1 LNGTH
6 RMNQYQQDF
15 IEFAISKD
23 VLKFGDFKLKSGRIS
38 PYFFN
43 TGLFNDGESLQRLG
57 EYYSASI
64 IDSHINFDM
73 LYGPAYKGIPLVST
87 LAITLNLRHGRSVP
101 FCFNRKEAKD
111 HGEGG
116 VILGAPLKNRVLI
129 IDDVITAGTSINESM
144 QLIQHANATASGVV
158 IAVDRQER
166 GTGEFSAIQEVEK
179 RHNIPVISII
189 NLNLLIEYI
198 ENNDRFSKYL
208 NDIRKYQENY
218 GIN

>member
-1 LNGTH
+1 
-6 RMNQYQQDF
+6 MNQYQQDF

-23 VLKFGDFKLKSGRIS
+23 VLKFGEFKLKSGRLS

-64 IDSHINFDM
+64 IESGVSFDM

-87 LAITLNLRHGRSVP
+87 LAISLNLHHGRSVP
-101 FCFNRKEAKD
+101 FCFNRKEEKD

-116 VILGAPLKNRVLI
+116 VILGAPLKNKVLI

-144 QLIQHANATASGVV
+144 LLIRHANAMASGVV

-189 NLNLLIEYI
+189 NLDLLIEYI
-198 ENNDRFSKYL
+198 ENNDRFSRYL
-208 NDIRKYQENY
+208 NDIRKYRENY

>member
-1 LNGTH
+1 
-6 RMNQYQQDF
+6 MNQYQQDF

-23 VLKFGDFKLKSGRIS
+23 VLQFGEFKLKSGRLS

-64 IDSHINFDM
+64 IDSGVSFDM

-87 LAITLNLRHGRSVP
+87 LAISLNLHHGRSVP
-101 FCFNRKEAKD
+101 FCFNRKEEKD

-116 VILGAPLKNRVLI
+116 VILGAPLKNKVLI

-144 QLIQHANATASGVV
+144 QLIQNANATASGVV

-189 NLNLLIEYI
+189 NLDLLIEYI
-198 ENNDRFSKYL
+198 ENNDQFSRYL
-208 NDIRKYQENY
+208 NDIRKYRENY

>member
-1 LNGTH
+1 
-6 RMNQYQQDF
+6 MNQYQQDF
-15 IEFAISKD
+15 IDFAISKD
-23 VLKFGDFKLKSGRIS
+23 VLKFGEFKLKSGRLS

-64 IDSHINFDM
+64 IDSGVSFDM

-87 LAITLNLRHGRSVP
+87 LAISLNLHHGRSVP
-101 FCFNRKEAKD
+101 FCFNRKEEKD

-116 VILGAPLKNRVLI
+116 VILGAPLKNKVLI

-144 QLIQHANATASGVV
+144 QLIQNANAMASGVV

-189 NLNLLIEYI
+189 NLDLLIEYI
-198 ENNDRFSKYL
+198 ENNDQFSRYL
-208 NDIRKYQENY
+208 NDIWKYRENY

>member
-1 LNGTH
+1 
-6 RMNQYQQDF
+6 MNQYQQDF

-23 VLKFGDFKLKSGRIS
+23 VLKFGEFKLKSGRLS

-57 EYYSASI
+57 EYYSAAI
-64 IDSHINFDM
+64 INSGISFDM

-87 LAITLNLRHGRSVP
+87 LAISLNLHHGRSVP
-101 FCFNRKEAKD
+101 FCFNRKEVKD

-116 VILGAPLKNRVLI
+116 AILGAPLKNKVLI
-129 IDDVITAGTSINESM
+129 IDDVITAGTSVNESM
-144 QLIQHANATASGVV
+144 QIIQHANAKASGVV

-189 NLNLLIEYI
+189 SLDLLIEYI
-198 ENNDRFSKYL
+198 ENTDRFSKYL